1 MSVVF
6 MMPPA
11 AVRREVHRL
20 EGVSGL
26 SGRGAVVLSAAS
38 LSVIRLAI
46 GVAANARR
54 HSIL

>member
-26 SGRGAVVLSAAS
+26 SGRGAVVLTAGGES
-38 LSVIRLAI
+38 
-46 GVAANARR
+46 
-54 HSIL
+54 HSGC